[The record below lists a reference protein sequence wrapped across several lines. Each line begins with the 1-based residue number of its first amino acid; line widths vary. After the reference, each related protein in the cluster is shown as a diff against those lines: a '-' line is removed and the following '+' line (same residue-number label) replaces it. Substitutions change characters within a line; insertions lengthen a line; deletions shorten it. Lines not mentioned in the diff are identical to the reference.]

1 MEKIVLEVTEHELVL
16 MGVALQQL
24 SKNALSTN
32 LKKDANDLELKLGR
46 V

>member
-24 SKNALSTN
+24 SKNALSAN

>member
-24 SKNALSTN
+24 SKNSISEN
-32 LKKDANDLELKLGR
+32 LRKQANKLELKLGE

>member
-16 MGVALQQL
+16 LGLATKQL
-24 SKNALSTN
+24 SKNALGAN
-32 LKKDANDLELKLGR
+32 LRRDAADLLLKLES